1 MSEMHDSL
9 FSPSATVPVGR
20 PANSIQD
27 DHKKSFGE
35 WWNDVSHALGIL
47 FMRTVRVVGYVAVI
61 LGLGYLG
68 RFEKEWEVAQ
78 QPPKFKAEHFMSE
91 DGLSQYQAK
100 KLVQYINLCLVKNE
114 TNGFCKDSMG
124 KMLGEPETASYQ
136 REENPPER
144 HG

>member
-1 MSEMHDSL
+1 MPDPRTDAWYTETSTP
-9 FSPSATVPVGR
+9 SPTKTIV
-20 PANSIQD
+20 D
-27 DHKKSFGE
+27 DHKKSAQE
-35 WWNDVSHALGIL
+35 IWNDVSHSAGVLC
-47 FMRTVRVVGYVAVI
+47 MRTVRVVGYLVVI

-91 DGLSQYQAK
+91 DGLNQAQAK

-124 KMLGEPETASYQ
+124 KMLGEPETAQYQ